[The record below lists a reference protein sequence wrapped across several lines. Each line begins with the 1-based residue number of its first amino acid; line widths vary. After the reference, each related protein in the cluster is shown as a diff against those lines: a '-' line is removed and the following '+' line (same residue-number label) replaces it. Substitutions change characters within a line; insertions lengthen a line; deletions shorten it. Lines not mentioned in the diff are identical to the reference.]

1 MSYQAV
7 ILVGGLGTRI
17 RKIVTDVPKPMAQIE
32 NKPFLEYLIRL
43 LKENGFQRFLFLTGY
58 KSGYIESYFKNGE
71 DFGIEIDY
79 AREIKPLGTG
89 GAIFNAW
96 EKLDDEF
103 FLINGDTFFDIQY
116 EILFNFIEDKNSD
129 SLIALR
135 YSNDISRY
143 GFVKID
149 NEYQIKDFI
158 EKSKLPNNCVDGYIN
173 GGVYYFKKSL
183 LENFY
188 KKYSNKKVSLEN
200 EILPYMVSNKKV
212 FGLPVGGK
220 FIDIGVPEDYLKA
233 QKLIPL
239 ILKKERKP
247 ALFVDRDGTIIED
260 KGYFYGSDFVLK
272 KETIKIMKKAQQ
284 EGKLIIIITNQAGIA
299 KGEFTEKESIE
310 TTEYLIKILK
320 EYGINIDGYY
330 YCPYHEE
337 GIIEKYKKNSLL
349 RKPEPGMIL
358 KACEDF
364 RIDLKN
370 SVMIGDNGKT
380 DKIRLCYLHS
390 EII

>member
-7 ILVGGLGTRI
+7 ILVGGLGTRL

-43 LKENGFQRFLFLTGY
+43 LKENGFKRFLFLTGY
-58 KSGYIESYFKNGE
+58 KSGNIESYFKNGE
-71 DFGIEIDY
+71 DFGIKIDY
-79 AREIKPLGTG
+79 ARETEPLGTG

-96 EKLDDEF
+96 GKLDDEF

-173 GGVYYFKKSL
+173 GGVYYFKKCL

-247 ALFVDRDGTIIED
+247 TLFVDRDGTIIED

-370 SVMIGDNGKT
+370 SVMIGDN
-380 DKIRLCYLHS
+380 DKIDKIKLCYLHS

>member
-7 ILVGGLGTRI
+7 ILVGGLGTRL

-43 LKENGFQRFLFLTGY
+43 LKENGFKRFLFLTGY
-58 KSGYIESYFKNGE
+58 KSGNIESYFKNGE
-71 DFGIEIDY
+71 DFGIKIDY
-79 AREIKPLGTG
+79 ARETEPLGTG

-96 EKLDDEF
+96 GKLDDEF

-173 GGVYYFKKSL
+173 GGVYYFKKCL

-200 EILPYMVSNKKV
+200 EILHYMVSNKKV

-247 ALFVDRDGTIIED
+247 TLFVDRDGTIIED

-370 SVMIGDNGKT
+370 SVMIGDN
-380 DKIRLCYLHS
+380 DKIDKIKLCYLHS

>member
-7 ILVGGLGTRI
+7 ILVGGLGTRL

-32 NKPFLEYLIRL
+32 NKPFLEYLIKL

-58 KSGYIESYFKNGE
+58 KSGNIESYFKNGE
-71 DFGIEIDY
+71 DFGIKIDY
-79 AREIKPLGTG
+79 AREIEPLGTG
-89 GAIFNAW
+89 GAIFNTW
-96 EKLDDEF
+96 EKLNDEF

-116 EILFNFIEDKNSD
+116 EILFNFIQDKNPD

-158 EKSKLPNNCVDGYIN
+158 EKDKLPNNRVDGYIN

-200 EILPYMVSNKKV
+200 EILPYMVTNKKV
-212 FGLPVGGK
+212 FGLPIGGK

-233 QKLIPL
+233 QKLIPF

-247 ALFVDRDGTIIED
+247 ALFIDRDGTIIED

-299 KGEFTEKESIE
+299 KGKFTEKESIE

-370 SVMIGDNGKT
+370 SVMIGDNDKT
-380 DKIRLCYLHS
+380 DKIRLCYMRS
-390 EII
+390 S

>member
-7 ILVGGLGTRI
+7 ILVGGLGTRL

-43 LKENGFQRFLFLTGY
+43 LKENGFKRFLFLTGY
-58 KSGYIESYFKNGE
+58 KSGNIESYFKNGE
-71 DFGIEIDY
+71 DFGIKIDY
-79 AREIKPLGTG
+79 ARETEPLGTG

-96 EKLDDEF
+96 GKLDDEF

-173 GGVYYFKKSL
+173 GGVYYFKKCL

-247 ALFVDRDGTIIED
+247 ALFIDRDGTIIED
-260 KGYFYGSDFVLK
+260 KGYFYGTDFVLK
-272 KETIKIMKKAQQ
+272 KETIKMMKKAQQ

-370 SVMIGDNGKT
+370 SVMIGDN
-380 DKIRLCYLHS
+380 DKIDKIKLCYLHS

>member
-7 ILVGGLGTRI
+7 ILVGGLGTRL

-43 LKENGFQRFLFLTGY
+43 LKENGFKRFLFLTGY
-58 KSGYIESYFKNGE
+58 KSGNIESYFKNGE
-71 DFGIEIDY
+71 DFGIKIDY
-79 AREIKPLGTG
+79 ARETEPLGTG

-96 EKLDDEF
+96 GKLDDEF

-173 GGVYYFKKSL
+173 GGVYYFKKCL

-239 ILKKERKP
+239 ILKKRK
-247 ALFVDRDGTIIED
+247 
-260 KGYFYGSDFVLK
+260 
-272 KETIKIMKKAQQ
+272 
-284 EGKLIIIITNQAGIA
+284 
-299 KGEFTEKESIE
+299 
-310 TTEYLIKILK
+310 
-320 EYGINIDGYY
+320 
-330 YCPYHEE
+330 
-337 GIIEKYKKNSLL
+337 
-349 RKPEPGMIL
+349 
-358 KACEDF
+358 
-364 RIDLKN
+364 
-370 SVMIGDNGKT
+370 KT
-380 DKIRLCYLHS
+380 HFIC
-390 EII
+390 